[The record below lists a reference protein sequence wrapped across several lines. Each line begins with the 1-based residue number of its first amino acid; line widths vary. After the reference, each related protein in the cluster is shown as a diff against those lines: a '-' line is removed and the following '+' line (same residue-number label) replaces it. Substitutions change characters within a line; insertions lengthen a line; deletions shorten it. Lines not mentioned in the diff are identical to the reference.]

1 MVGQQKEIGKEDV
14 KETVSEDFFIAL
26 IQKKKGGGECRRNA
40 GGYVSQLKISVLKNK
55 WKCYSFFFFL
65 LLFFPLFCLKWL
77 FIRVLIRR
85 KL

>member
-55 WKCYSFFFFL
+55 WKCHSLFFFSFTVFPPL
-65 LLFFPLFCLKWL
+65 LPEVAFHKSSY
-77 FIRVLIRR
+77 
-85 KL
+85 

>member
-65 LLFFPLFCLKWL
+65 LLFFPLFSLKWF

>member
-26 IQKKKGGGECRRNA
+26 IQKKGWGGMQEECRRVRVTAQNLS
-40 GGYVSQLKISVLKNK
+40 SQKQMEM
-55 WKCYSFFFFL
+55 SFFIFFFL

>member
-55 WKCYSFFFFL
+55 WKCYSLFFFF
-65 LLFFPLFCLKWL
+65 FYCFSPSSA
-77 FIRVLIRR
+77 
-85 KL
+85 

>member
-1 MVGQQKEIGKEDV
+1 MVGQQKGIGKEDV

-26 IQKKKGGGECRRNA
+26 IEKKKGGGECRRVRVTAQNLS
-40 GGYVSQLKISVLKNK
+40 SQKQMEM
-55 WKCYSFFFFL
+55 SFFIFFFL
-65 LLFFPLFCLKWL
+65 LLFFPLFSLKWL